1 MIRRREFLVSALAAG
16 PLAAQ
21 TKKTETFSTTASQD
35 KTPRIGVVL
44 SSFAGAE
51 EHDGA
56 KLKGLADPRPVT
68 AELTDAQI
76 DAIVRTAM
84 DLGVPRQS
92 TLANLIE
99 ADDWVVVKTNI
110 TTCHGL
116 GPDTKDGGAHS
127 EFVPGGVADPRVV
140 RAVVGHLAGLKLGAR
155 FTIVEGSP
163 EWLPK
168 ERSRSPVDG
177 WTTEWGGAF
186 AGLSYRSL
194 LAELGKRFP
203 DIQFDYVDLNFDDTL
218 ETALTGKPLAA
229 KNPKGS
235 YHLPKT
241 IQQCDKLIS
250 IAPLKTD
257 PLTGVSL
264 TLGNY
269 LGIAPGSK
277 YGFPKAKLM
286 ELGSPDELV
295 IDLFG
300 LRPADYAVAGGC
312 FGLDGDG
319 SSKRH
324 NLIVAG
330 ASALAVDAVGAA
342 AMGFDPAKIRHF
354 VLAEKKGFG
363 IFDTD
368 LIWTRGNDV
377 AEARSEFRKPAG
389 WRTGPS

>member
-44 SSFAGAE
+44 SSFGGAE
-51 EHDGA
+51 EHDGT
-56 KLKGLADPRPVT
+56 KLKRLADPRPAT
-68 AELTDAQI
+68 AELSDAQI
-76 DAIVRTAM
+76 AAMAGMAM
-84 DLGVPRQS
+84 DLGVPRQA
-92 TLANLIE
+92 TLATIIE
-99 ADDWVVVKTNI
+99 ADDWVVLKTNI
-110 TTCHGL
+110 TSCHGL
-116 GPDTKDGGAHS
+116 GPETKDGGAHS
-127 EFVPGGVADPRVV
+127 RFSPGSVTDLRVV
-140 RAVVGHLAGLKLGAR
+140 RAVIGHLAGKKLGAR
-155 FTIVEGSP
+155 FTVAEGSP

-168 ERSRSPVDG
+168 DRSHSPVDG
-177 WTTEWGGAF
+177 WTTDWGGAF
-186 AGLSYRSL
+186 GGLSYQSM

-229 KNPKGS
+229 KNGKGS

-241 IQQCDKLIS
+241 MQQCDKVIS
-250 IAPLKTD
+250 VAPLKTD
-257 PLTGVSL
+257 ARTGVSL
-264 TLGNY
+264 TIGNY
-269 LGIAPGSK
+269 FGIAPGSK
-277 YGFPKAKLM
+277 YGFPKAKLFD
-286 ELGSPDELV
+286 LGDADELV
-295 IDLFG
+295 VDLFG

-312 FGLDGDG
+312 FGLEGDG

-354 VLAEKKGFG
+354 LLAEKKGFG
-363 IFDTD
+363 IYETD

-377 AEARSEFRKPAG
+377 AEARSEFKKPAG
-389 WRTGPS
+389 WRASGS